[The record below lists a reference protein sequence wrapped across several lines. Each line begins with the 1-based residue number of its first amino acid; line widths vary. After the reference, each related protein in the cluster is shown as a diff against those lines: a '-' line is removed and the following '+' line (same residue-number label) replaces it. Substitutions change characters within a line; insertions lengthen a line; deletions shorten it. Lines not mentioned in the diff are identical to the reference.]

1 MPNKKFHALILFAV
15 TVVLILASSMA
26 HCTTSAP
33 RPNSL
38 GLDQVYTNPN
48 VYLFAVPVQL
58 AVIQGQGD
66 HEFYTAVRF
75 QPYNTMELYDESV
88 LFCGDVSGDFRR
100 VPMVVTYD
108 RQAHKM
114 FKGIACHELQPIFE
128 IKTEEQP

>member
-66 HEFYTAVRF
+66 HERYVSSPTTRWSCMTSQFC
-75 QPYNTMELYDESV
+75 SV
-88 LFCGDVSGDFRR
+88 AMC
-100 VPMVVTYD
+100 
-108 RQAHKM
+108 QAI
-114 FKGIACHELQPIFE
+114 FVACRWS
-128 IKTEEQP
+128 